1 MTPDDQEISLR
12 GSNRLLTSNLF
23 TPTLDLQVSLGVC
36 YAMKPLQKYL
46 KSYCKWKMYLWF
58 FILLLCFLLKMLL
71 MDYRIANKDKMLSGV
86 DLAII

>member
-1 MTPDDQEISLR
+1 MTPDDQKISLR

-36 YAMKPLQKYL
+36 YAMKPLQKCL